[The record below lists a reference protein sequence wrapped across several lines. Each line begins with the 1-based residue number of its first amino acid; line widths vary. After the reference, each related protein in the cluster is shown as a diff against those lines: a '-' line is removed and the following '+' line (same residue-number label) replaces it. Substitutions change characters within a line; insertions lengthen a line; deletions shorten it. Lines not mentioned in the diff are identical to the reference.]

1 MPHDVKMITRKEMD
15 QPKTKLKELISD
27 LKAAGTTVTISDT
40 LHCNGL
46 KSHSTRNPPALERTF
61 TMIII

>member
-46 KSHSTRNPPALERTF
+46 KSHSTRNRPALERTF